1 MEIIEYTEEHKEFR
15 EAVRNFLEKEVTLG
29 FCVWICPMSM
39 EGPMRIFSI
48 PLF

>member
-15 EAVRNFLEKEVTLG
+15 EAVRNLG